1 MPSQATYP
9 LNDVSLPSGGVVLR
23 SSDKVEFK
31 VYKNILALASPF
43 FKVMFSLPKQ
53 LRSDAEILPESSS
66 IPSTPSCAQETI
78 DGLPVI
84 DLTETG
90 KTLSTLLRMIYPTSP
105 AMFKGL
111 TSNGHV
117 TDASKLI
124 GHIEP
129 VLEAALK
136 YDMTVVVQELCTKLL
151 DAADHVRADGT
162 VVDGTL
168 AVRMYTLACRF
179 RLEDEARRASFV
191 VLRGQVRGVFFD
203 GLRVMNAAQYF
214 RLLEY
219 HEKAVNAVLPF
230 LRLYELPDYFRSLV
244 KCARCHSGQNLPRER
259 EPAACWLDFM
269 ARAEVVVRS
278 SPRTTEIFSS
288 KFMEGT
294 FTIANKCTNNLD
306 IYGHNSYGSNCER
319 IAGNWQALSQ
329 HLREQMEEVISKVCY
344 ILSISQV

>member
-1 MPSQATYP
+1 M
-9 LNDVSLPSGGVVLR
+9 NDVSLPSGGVVLR

-43 FKVMFSLPKQ
+43 FKVMFSLPEQ
-53 LRSDAEILPESSS
+53 PIAEAEILPATSS
-66 IPSTPSCAQETI
+66 IPSTPSGAQETI

-84 DLTETG
+84 DLTETCR
-90 KTLSTLLRMIYPTSP
+90 TLNTLLRMIYPTSP
-105 AMFKGL
+105 AKFKGL

-151 DAADHVRADGT
+151 DAADHVRTDGT
-162 VVDGTL
+162 VVDSTL

-179 RLEDEARRASFV
+179 KLVDEARLASFAA
-191 VLRGQVRGVFFD
+191 LRGRVRGVFFD
-203 GLRVMNAAQYF
+203 GLRGMNAAQYF
-214 RLLEY
+214 HLLEY
-219 HEKAVNAVLPF
+219 HEKAVNAVLPL
-230 LRLYELPDYFRSLV
+230 LRLYEQPDHLRSLV
-244 KCARCHSGQNLPRER
+244 KCERCRAGQILPRER
-259 EPAACWLDFM
+259 EPAPCWLDFM
-269 ARAEVVVRS
+269 ARAEVVVRA
-278 SPRTTEIFSS
+278 SPRTSEIFSS
-288 KFMEGT
+288 KFMEET
-294 FTIANKCTNNLD
+294 FTTANKCA
-306 IYGHNSYGSNCER
+306 NSGRSYDSNCAR

>member
-43 FKVMFSLPKQ
+43 FKVMFSLPEQ
-53 LRSDAEILPESSS
+53 PTDEAEILPVSPS
-66 IPSTPSCAQETI
+66 IPSTPSGAQDTI

-84 DLTETG
+84 DLTETSE
-90 KTLSTLLRMIYPTSP
+90 TLNTLLRMIYPTSSI
-105 AMFKGL
+105 KLQGL
-111 TSNGHV
+111 ASNGHV

-124 GHIEP
+124 EHIEP
-129 VLEAALK
+129 VLEAVLK
-136 YDMTVVVQELCTKLL
+136 YDMTVVVQYLCTKLL
-151 DAADHVRADGT
+151 DAADHVRVDGT

-179 RLEDEARRASFV
+179 RLVDEARLASFV
-191 VLRGQVRGVFFD
+191 ALRGHVRGVFFD
-203 GLRVMNAAQYF
+203 GLRAMNAAQYF

-219 HEKAVNAVLPF
+219 HEKAVNAVLPL
-230 LRLYELPDYFRSLV
+230 LRLYELPDNLRSLV

-278 SPRTTEIFSS
+278 SPRTSEIFSS
-288 KFMEGT
+288 KFMEST
-294 FTIANKCTNNLD
+294 FTIANKCAYNLD
-306 IYGHNSYGSNCER
+306 IYGRNSYDSNCKR

-329 HLREQMEEVISKVCY
+329 HLREQMEGVISKVCY
-344 ILSISQV
+344 ILPISQV